1 MTTIEPSHEVYQAND
16 SDNMENPLK
25 QDDGHFDNS
34 GANSEVDGV
43 DPRTLQQNQIVQLL
57 RNKLLEI
64 VKAYSLE
71 RANKE

>member
-16 SDNMENPLK
+16 SDNMENPPK
-25 QDDGHFDNS
+25 QDDCHFDNS
-34 GANSEVDGV
+34 GAYSEVDGV